1 MDVAQ
6 VSDVVDD
13 GQIADFDVDLGEHG
27 PVGGEVAT
35 GMCIGN

>member
-6 VSDVVDD
+6 VSNVVDD

-27 PVGGEVAT
+27 LVGGIVAT
-35 GMCIGN
+35 GNRKGY